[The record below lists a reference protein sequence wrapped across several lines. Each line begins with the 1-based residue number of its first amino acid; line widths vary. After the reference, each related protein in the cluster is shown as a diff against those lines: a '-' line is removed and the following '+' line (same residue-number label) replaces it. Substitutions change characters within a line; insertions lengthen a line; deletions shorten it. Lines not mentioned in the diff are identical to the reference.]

1 MKLKKLFIAGVAIG
15 TVMLAG
21 CDKISLGVCKDEADH
36 EAERC
41 YAFGGPARFG
51 GAFGNL
57 DMCRVSKEIAH
68 ERCESEYELKKRLRE
83 KGER

>member
-21 CDKISLGVCKDEADH
+21 CDYNSFRLCKDKADE

-41 YAFGGPARFG
+41 YAFGGAARFG
-51 GAFGNL
+51 GAGGTL
-57 DMCRVSKEIAH
+57 DMCATSKRIDH

>member
-21 CDKISLGVCKDEADH
+21 CDYISLGVCKDEADA

-41 YAFGGPARFG
+41 YAFGGAARFG
-51 GAFGNL
+51 GPFGTL
-57 DMCRVSKEIAH
+57 DMCAISKENAH
-68 ERCESEYELKKRLRE
+68 EWCEIEYEIKQSR
-83 KGER
+83 GETGT